1 MEAADRSHPDLPD
14 AALTARR
21 LHPLTM
27 VQRFLVSLPGL
38 FFILLPI
45 LRGGDSMAWFNL
57 IIAAMYLLF
66 IVPWITLH
74 YLRFRYWVT
83 PHELIIH
90 SGVLTRRS
98 RNIPVD
104 RIQNIEIEQA
114 PLQRM
119 LGTAKVLV
127 YTAGSARAEGSL
139 EYVSVAEAHQV
150 RALVRRMQQQLEQ
163 APETA
168 STSPLQ
174 DSGEPTSS
182 GSVASADGEV
192 LVRMAPPRVLMAG
205 AFRFSLLY
213 IAVMFSFL
221 QYIEPDP
228 ELLLTWLMRGPLEPL
243 RAQAEASP
251 GLAAV
256 GGGLAAVLLGW
267 LTGIAVTLNRW
278 YAFRLQRVGDKLHR
292 SHGLLTL
299 KEGTIPLARVQAY
312 LIVTNPVMEFF
323 GWYRLELQT
332 MGINVQES
340 GNQVAVPFARM
351 PEIEAVLAAI
361 GIAHPPADWQRVSPL
376 TMRRFMARSIVGLGV
391 LVGIGQIWFEQAWWL
406 LASLPLLGLW
416 SWWRFRAMQW
426 AESDTWVALRS
437 GVIRRSRWMV
447 PVGKIQTAG
456 WEATWFQ
463 RRLSLASIVIDTA
476 GASAVRAS
484 MLPDVE
490 QDVVERLIGRTY
502 SRFREA
508 GQASAADTP

>member
-1 MEAADRSHPDLPD
+1 MEPSDHTFPERE
-14 AALTARR
+14 ALHDARR

-27 VQRFLVSLPGL
+27 VQRFIVSLPGL
-38 FFILLPI
+38 FFILLPV

-57 IIAAMYLLF
+57 IIAAMYLVF

-74 YLRFRYWVT
+74 YLRFRYWIT
-83 PHELIIH
+83 PEELIIH

-114 PLQRM
+114 PLQRL

-139 EYVSVAEAHQV
+139 EYVSVAEAQEV
-150 RALVRRMQQQLEQ
+150 RALVRQMQRQLDA
-163 APETA
+163 APVAPVAAAET
-168 STSPLQ
+168 PVVEENL
-174 DSGEPTSS
+174 
-182 GSVASADGEV
+182 
-192 LVRMAPPRVLMAG
+192 LVRMDTRRVLLAG

-228 ELLLTWLMRGPLEPL
+228 ELLFSWLMRGPLEPL
-243 RAQAEASP
+243 QAQAEASP
-251 GLAAV
+251 AMAAV
-256 GGGLAAVLLGW
+256 AGVLSAILFGW
-267 LTGIAVTLNRW
+267 LTGIVVTLNRW
-278 YAFRLQRVGDKLHR
+278 HRFKLQRTGDKLHR

-299 KEGTIPLARVQAY
+299 KEGTIPLSRVQAY
-312 LIVTNPVMEFF
+312 LILTNPVMEFF

-332 MGINVQES
+332 MGINVNES
-340 GNQVAVPFARM
+340 GYQVAVPFGRL

-361 GIAHPPADWQRVSPL
+361 GIETVPAGWQRVSPL
-376 TMRRFMARSIVGLGV
+376 TMRRFMARSLVAVGTLVGLG
-391 LVGIGQIWFEQAWWL
+391 LIWFEHAWWL
-406 LASLPLLGLW
+406 FASLPLFLLW
-416 SWWRFRAMQW
+416 SWWRYRAMMW
-426 AESDTWVALRS
+426 AEADGWVALRS

-463 RRLSLASIVIDTA
+463 RRLALASILIDTA
-476 GASAVRAS
+476 GASAVRTS

-490 QDVVERLIGRTY
+490 QHVVEGLIGRTY
-502 SRFREA
+502 ARFRA
-508 GQASAADTP
+508 AAQTASAAADTP

>member
-1 MEAADRSHPDLPD
+1 MEAPLPAID
-14 AALTARR
+14 SGSGEPHGARR

-27 VQRFLVSLPGL
+27 VQRMIVSLPGL
-38 FFILLPI
+38 FFILLPV

-57 IIAAMYLLF
+57 IIAAMYLVF

-74 YLRFRYWVT
+74 YLRFRYWIT
-83 PHELIIH
+83 PEELIIH

-114 PLQRM
+114 PLQRL
-119 LGTAKVLV
+119 LGTAKVQV

-139 EYVSVAEAHQV
+139 EYVSVSDAREV
-150 RALVRRMQQQLEQ
+150 RELVRQMQRQLDAAPLVEQ
-163 APETA
+163 PADEPAPEQTTA
-168 STSPLQ
+168 P
-174 DSGEPTSS
+174 EN
-182 GSVASADGEV
+182 V
-192 LVRMAPPRVLMAG
+192 LIRMDTRRVLLAG

-228 ELLLTWLMRGPLEPL
+228 ELLFSWLMRGPLEPL
-243 RAQAEASP
+243 QAQAEASP
-251 GLAAV
+251 ALAAV
-256 GGGLAAVLLGW
+256 AGILGAILFGW
-267 LTGIAVTLNRW
+267 LTGIVVTLNRW
-278 YAFRLQRVGDKLHR
+278 HRFTLQRNGDKLHR
-292 SHGLLTL
+292 AHGLLTL
-299 KEGTIPLARVQAY
+299 KEGTIPLSRVQAY
-312 LIVTNPVMEFF
+312 LILTNPVMEFF

-332 MGINVQES
+332 MGINVNES
-340 GNQVAVPFARM
+340 GYQVAVPFARM
-351 PEIEAVLAAI
+351 PEIEAVLTAI
-361 GIAHPPADWQRVSPL
+361 GIETLPSMWRRVSPL
-376 TMRRFMARSIVGLGV
+376 TMRRFMARTLVLLGLLVGL
-391 LVGIGQIWFEQAWWL
+391 GQIWFDWAWWL
-406 LASLPLLGLW
+406 VASLPLFLLW
-416 SWWRFRAMQW
+416 SWWRYRAMQW
-426 AESDTWVALRS
+426 AESEGWVALRS

-502 SRFREA
+502 ARFRALGQPSAA
-508 GQASAADTP
+508 GSASAADMP